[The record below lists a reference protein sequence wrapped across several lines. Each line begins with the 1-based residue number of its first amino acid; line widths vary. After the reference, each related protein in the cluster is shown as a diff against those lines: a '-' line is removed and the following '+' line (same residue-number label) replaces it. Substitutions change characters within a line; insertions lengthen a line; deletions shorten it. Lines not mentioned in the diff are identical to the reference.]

1 MNIQVAGITSVKEAL
16 LCVECGVNIIGLL
29 VGQKH
34 KSNQFI
40 SKELAKTIKM
50 HLPEEIKTT
59 LITHLEDAGE
69 IVKIAKFIDVD
80 YIQLHSSINE
90 ESVLKIK
97 QALPDKKIIRLIHIA
112 EDGTVLTDYL
122 KMRVVDFYFT
132 DSRNEKTGQVGGTG
146 LVHNFETDRKL
157 VSTLNKPVFIAG
169 GLTPENVGE
178 VIKLCH
184 PFGVDVNSGCKGAN
198 GLTDEKK
205 MREFV
210 KNALM

>member
-59 LITHLEDAGE
+59 LITHLEGAGE
-69 IVKIAKFIDVD
+69 IVKIAKFVDVD
-80 YIQLHSSINE
+80 YIQLHSSIDE

-122 KMRVVDFYFT
+122 KMKVVDFYFT